1 MMKSLLTSLLIAM
14 MALSVPFAEAKA
26 QEEKETLVQIDTD
39 MGKIKVKLYNDTPL
53 HRDNFIKNVK
63 DHLYDGLLFHRV
75 IKQFM
80 IQAGDSASRN
90 ARPGQVLG
98 DSPESYKIPAE
109 IHYPQLFHKRGAV
122 AAARESDSVNPERES
137 SASQFYIVYG
147 RRFNDA
153 MLDNEQLKLDRQTG
167 GTVKMTPEIR
177 EAYKAIG
184 GTPHLDGQYTVFGEV
199 IEGIDVVKEI
209 DWADTDSNARPI
221 DDIRIIKAEI
231 VK

>member
-1 MMKSLLTSLLIAM
+1 MTKKIIKCVLAAW
-14 MALSVPFAEAKA
+14 MALTISPASA
-26 QEEKETLVQIDTD
+26 QS
-39 MGKIKVKLYNDTPL
+39 
-53 HRDNFIKNVK
+53 
-63 DHLYDGLLFHRV
+63 
-75 IKQFM
+75 
-80 IQAGDSASRN
+80 DSTTR
-90 ARPGQVLG
+90 R
-98 DSPESYKIPAE
+98 E
-109 IHYPQLFHKRGAV
+109 V

-209 DWADTDSNARPI
+209 DWADTDSNARPV